1 MTDPVRESANFS
13 RRYFP
18 LEGGVNFR
26 DLGGYPVEGARATAW
41 NTLYRSGTLH
51 ALSTADWRQLQDLG
65 LAAAFDLRS
74 QAERA
79 ERPHGFAG
87 RSPLSYFSIDHDHDA
102 GDLGHLMT
110 NPKLSV
116 EHVHGW
122 MLKSYRQMPYD
133 LSPSLRALFSLLVRG
148 PLPLVFNCSAGK
160 DRTGVAAALILISL
174 GVPWNVV
181 VADYLISA
189 TTVRAQ
195 RHLLQSARA
204 GTLLG
209 ALEPATVEALL
220 GTEPIYLEAMR
231 ESIEKRSGSME
242 NYLRDELTL
251 REEDLRT
258 LRSRLLAGS
267 DQ

>member
-1 MTDPVRESANFS
+1 MTSPDFS
-13 RRYFP
+13 RRYLA

-26 DLGGYPVEGARATAW
+26 DLGGYPVEGARTTAW
-41 NTLYRSGTLH
+41 KTLYRSGTLH
-51 ALSTADWRQLQDLG
+51 ALSTADWRQLEALG

-74 QAERA
+74 RAERA
-79 ERPHGFAG
+79 ERPHGFAN
-87 RSPLSYFSIDHDHDA
+87 RPPLSYFSIDHDHDV
-102 GDLGHLMT
+102 GDLGRMML
-110 NPKLSV
+110 NPRLTAEEV
-116 EHVHGW
+116 RGW

-133 LSPSLRALFSLLVRG
+133 LSASFRVLFSLLVRG

-181 VADYLISA
+181 VADYLISGR
-189 TTVRAQ
+189 TVRAQ
-195 RHLLQSARA
+195 RLLLQSSRG

-209 ALEPATVEALL
+209 SLEPATVEALL

-231 ESIEKRSGSME
+231 ESIEERSGSIE
-242 NYLRDELTL
+242 SYLHDELEL
-251 REEDLRT
+251 RKDDLRT
-258 LRSRLLAGS
+258 LRSRLLTTS